1 MRLVYKI
8 WLESGDGRAFGEGP
22 YRLLRGVE
30 LTGSLWEAAAALG
43 MAYSKARR
51 IIASCE
57 RNLGFSLIHRKIGGA
72 SGGGS
77 EVTAEATKLMRVYET
92 LRADTEDIITNAYR
106 KCFGTSIQV
115 QFYTITPHKRGRKN
129 LMMG

>member
-1 MRLVYKI
+1 MKLVYQI

-22 YRLLRGVE
+22 YQLLKGVE
-30 LTGSLWEAAAALG
+30 STGSLWESAAALG

-92 LRADTEDIITNAYR
+92 LRTDTEDIIARAYE
-106 KCFGTSIQV
+106 KCFGESVEI
-115 QFYTITPHKRGRKN
+115 QFYTIVPHKRAKKN
-129 LMMG
+129 QMG